1 MKKLFL
7 SLLLCL
13 LEGCSSVTKIN
24 YQGSA
29 LWHPMNFGS
38 HYVLKKPVF
47 LIEVF
52 DEKKSYIALVP
63 PNAKDAWHMSPTSI
77 DAYLANPKDL
87 SWNVAVTSGGDKKG
101 ILDYINRWH
110 PGFPKEVFE
119 KLKNSSLYDYF
130 DLLKGYPDPFFNFN
144 AYYCCRAVGIA
155 DVGATV
161 VAHEAY
167 AVDYFSPIASPVNY
181 RRYMRFAKYKNEK
194 DLIVNID
201 SVLGKKF
208 FEYFEEVNQK

>member
-1 MKKLFL
+1 
-7 SLLLCL
+7 
-13 LEGCSSVTKIN
+13 
-24 YQGSA
+24 
-29 LWHPMNFGS
+29 MNFGS